1 MNGVN
6 KPMKI
11 TEIQFEEFKSL
22 YEEAVEQGKETFIF
36 MERVVLTQYAKYVI
50 QAIEQGVLR

>member
-1 MNGVN
+1 
-6 KPMKI
+6 MKI

-50 QAIEQGVLR
+50 QTIEQGVLR